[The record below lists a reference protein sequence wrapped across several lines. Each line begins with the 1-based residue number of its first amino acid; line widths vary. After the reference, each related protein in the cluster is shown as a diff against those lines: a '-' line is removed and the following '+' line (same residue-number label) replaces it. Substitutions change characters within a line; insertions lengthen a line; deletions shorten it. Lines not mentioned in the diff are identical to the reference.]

1 MANNLGKTQVSGGPQ
16 TTWKAFYF
24 FGEKNVYWNKQKEER
39 RKVKK
44 RIKTEI
50 TTNHYAHKSEYH

>member
-39 RKVKK
+39 RKVNKILK
-44 RIKTEI
+44 GAYRIWT
-50 TTNHYAHKSEYH
+50 